1 MGYNFHKNFSIF
13 LVKDPSAIDHNK
25 RRPMVILFRHNG
37 DCILAK
43 ITTKYKEVDRYC
55 CVLDEWLEAGLDR
68 PSCIRLDKFVN
79 MKEDML
85 PNRDY
90 IGCIGDTDTI
100 MIQSMLSSLYNST
113 FEN

>member
-1 MGYNFHKNFSIF
+1 MCYNYHKNFSIF
-13 LVKDPSAIDHNK
+13 WVKDPTAMDHK
-25 RRPMVILFRHNG
+25 KKRPMVILFRRNG

-43 ITTKYKEVDRYC
+43 ITTKYKDVNKYC
-55 CVLDEWLEAGLDR
+55 CVLDEWLEAGLSK

-90 IGCIGDTDTI
+90 IGYLGETDI
-100 MIQSMLSSLYNST
+100 LMVQSMMDSLYK
-113 FEN
+113 